1 MEIYDFEESIGYWLT
16 VVTQAYH
23 RALNERL
30 APFGVTYRQS
40 HVLGW
45 LMLEGE
51 LTQGELAR
59 RMMIEPPTLVRI
71 LDRMEALGW
80 IHRQDCPGDRRRKLI
95 RLSDAAEPAWS
106 NWVCCA
112 REVRQAAGRG
122 LSADEQYV
130 LKDLLRRLGE
140 NLKSERL
147 EHEHCNLQNAAGKLP
162 R

>member
-1 MEIYDFEESIGYWLT
+1 MLPYDFEESIGYWLT

-30 APFGVTYRQS
+30 VPCGITYRQS

-71 LDRMEALGW
+71 LDRMESLGW

-95 RLSDAAEPAWS
+95 RLTDAAEPAWEKMVS
-106 NWVCCA
+106 CM
-112 REVRQAAGRG
+112 RQVRQVAGQG
-122 LSADEQYV
+122 LNADEHYV
-130 LKDLLRRLGE
+130 LKDILRRLNE
-140 NLKSERL
+140 NLVVDHRVRSTR
-147 EHEHCNLQNAAGKLP
+147 GKREKAP
-162 R
+162 AKR